1 MLRKLALVLL
11 GLAALLSLAA
21 GMRYWL
27 TDEFMPYHAMVA
39 GRSWAELPTGVQTII
54 IGMLRIVGAGFAAGG
69 LSLAWLLYPMSRGAA
84 WPRWA
89 ALSIAAVLWLP
100 TLAVT
105 FMLKT
110 QAPSASPPTV
120 PTLVILALVV
130 VAVFADLVSARARTP
145 RA

>member
-1 MLRKLALVLL
+1 MLRKLSLGLL
-11 GLAALLSLAA
+11 GLAAMLSLIA
-21 GMRYWL
+21 GGRYL
-27 TDEFMPYHAMVA
+27 LADEFMPYHAVVA
-39 GRSWAELPTGVQTII
+39 GSSWAQLSAGLQTII
-54 IGMLRIVGAGFAAGG
+54 IGMLWIGGAGFAAGG
-69 LSLAWLLYPMSRGAA
+69 LSLAWLLYPMSRGAPWA
-84 WPRWA
+84 RWA

-130 VAVFADLVSARARTP
+130 AAVLADLLSALRP
-145 RA
+145 RRP